1 VSQASQAVTSATGQ
15 ISRQAQSVGLTTPKP
30 ATVSTP
36 ASTPGKFRHPL
47 TTEIL
52 KRNASSTITERHVKG
67 ALTNAAALF
76 ASFIFSDV
84 YYSRFVG
91 AEILMLNHN

>member
-1 VSQASQAVTSATGQ
+1 
-15 ISRQAQSVGLTTPKP
+15 LTTPKP

-91 AEILMLNHN
+91 AGISMLNHN